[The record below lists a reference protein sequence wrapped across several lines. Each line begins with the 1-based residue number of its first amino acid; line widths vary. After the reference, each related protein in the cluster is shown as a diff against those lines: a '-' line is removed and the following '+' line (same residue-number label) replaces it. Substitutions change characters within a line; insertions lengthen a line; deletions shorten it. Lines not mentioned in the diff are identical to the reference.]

1 MVRNLTRAKIPALK
15 GAQIFRADIRD
26 SEAIRSSIK
35 DCDAVIHFAA
45 ILGNK
50 PNSWADFRSV
60 NVEGTRL
67 LAEAAIEAKV
77 KKFVYVSAVW
87 VYGLNAKP
95 GTNEKS
101 PRRFSNDPYSDTKL
115 EAENIILE
123 LCHKKGLPAII
134 VQPTYV
140 YGPGDE
146 TWTLTPIKL
155 VRNHLLFLPEGGNG
169 LMQPVFIDD
178 LVDGIMAAFFHGKI
192 GNSYILCGPEVVI
205 VKEFFTYLAHMIG
218 KTTIPSI
225 PGWIALLM
233 AQVLEL
239 VSRFG
244 RYSIPFTRC
253 SAWMVNEGHL
263 QL

>member
-1 MVRNLTRAKIPALK
+1 MNKAFKVLVTGATGFIGRHVSQRLLSQGIQVKAMVRSLTKAKIPALK

-26 SEAIRSSIK
+26 SEAIRIGTK
-35 DCDAVIHFAA
+35 GCNAVIHLAA

-67 LAEAAIEAKV
+67 LAEAAIEAEV
-77 KKFVYVSAVW
+77 KKFVYVSTVW
-87 VYGLNAKP
+87 VYGLDAKP

-134 VQPTYV
+134 VQPTHV

-146 TWTLTPIKL
+146 TWTLAP
-155 VRNHLLFLPEGGNG
+155 
-169 LMQPVFIDD
+169 
-178 LVDGIMAAFFHGKI
+178 
-192 GNSYILCGPEVVI
+192 Y
-205 VKEFFTYLAHMIG
+205 
-218 KTTIPSI
+218 KTNEES
-225 PGWIALLM
+225 
-233 AQVLEL
+233 
-239 VSRFG
+239 SSF
-244 RYSIPFTRC
+244 
-253 SAWMVNEGHL
+253 SARRGQWADATSL
-263 QL
+263 YR